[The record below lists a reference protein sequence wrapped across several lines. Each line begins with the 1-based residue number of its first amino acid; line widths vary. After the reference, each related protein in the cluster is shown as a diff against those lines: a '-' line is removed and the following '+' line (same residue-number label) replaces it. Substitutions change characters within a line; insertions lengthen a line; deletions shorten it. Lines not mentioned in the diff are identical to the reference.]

1 MTWGTGCSK
10 CGRAECGE
18 WSGWRWSYDPIKPRW
33 FGRYGDQTQIRGWRI
48 GPIIFWRFNTV
59 CTKNEQQ
66 SQEQHM
72 PHKISDADAL
82 AQRLTAT
89 LETADL
95 SKTPAAADISSDD
108 SDLFGDIMAEAD
120 EAVAETDA
128 FLNGKD

>member
-1 MTWGTGCSK
+1 MQPLLTLPPNTRGNASFRAIHLRSKCMTWGTGCSK

-66 SQEQHM
+66 S
-72 PHKISDADAL
+72 
-82 AQRLTAT
+82 
-89 LETADL
+89 
-95 SKTPAAADISSDD
+95 
-108 SDLFGDIMAEAD
+108 
-120 EAVAETDA
+120 
-128 FLNGKD
+128 